1 MLVEFLR
8 DWRRFRV
15 GETHEI
21 HRPVANVLIRRTIA
35 IQAAGRSSE
44 ANAVGSTDGGAD
56 HQDGSQ
62 AAPGNSGI
70 GHQHDNELDVL
81 IASARLKLEE
91 DTGLAVI
98 SQTYTQVFPV
108 FADGLRLAR
117 KPISSVSSISY
128 YDGGNNS
135 QTLSTDVYAF
145 DASTQQIRLKA
156 DQSWPD
162 VYSRWDAITVT
173 FVAGYANAAAVPA
186 NIKHA
191 LLTLCAFYFDLDRGD
206 NPNPPMPRTY
216 YNLITNVTR
225 ATYP

>member
-1 MLVEFLR
+1 MYSYDELSPYKQQDDLV
-8 DWRRFRV
+8 RV
-15 GETHEI
+15 TQT
-21 HRPVANVLIRRTIA
+21 VAPTAEPITKTEVKRHLAIA
-35 IQAAGRSSE
+35 ESDTS
-44 ANAVGSTDGGAD
+44 N
-56 HQDGSQ
+56 
-62 AAPGNSGI
+62 
-70 GHQHDNELDVL
+70 DNELDVL

-128 YDGGNNS
+128 YDGANAS

-206 NPNPPMPRTY
+206 NPNQPMPRTY

>member
-1 MLVEFLR
+1 MYSYDELSPYKQQDDLVRL
-8 DWRRFRV
+8 
-15 GETHEI
+15 TLS
-21 HRPVANVLIRRTIA
+21 VAPTVEPITKTEVKRHLAIA
-35 IQAAGRSSE
+35 ESDTS
-44 ANAVGSTDGGAD
+44 
-56 HQDGSQ
+56 
-62 AAPGNSGI
+62 
-70 GHQHDNELDVL
+70 HDNELDVL
-81 IASARLKLEE
+81 IESSRLKLEE
-91 DTGLAVI
+91 DTGLAVV

-117 KPISSVSSISY
+117 KPVSSVSSIQY
-128 YDGGNNS
+128 YDGANSS
-135 QTLSTDVYAF
+135 QTLSSSVYAF
-145 DASTQQIRLKA
+145 DATTQQIRLKA

-191 LLTLCAFYFDLDRGD
+191 LLTLCAFYFDVDRGD

>member
-1 MLVEFLR
+1 MYSYDELSPYKQQDDLVRLALS
-8 DWRRFRV
+8 
-15 GETHEI
+15 
-21 HRPVANVLIRRTIA
+21 VAPTVEPITKTQVKRHLAIA
-35 IQAAGRSSE
+35 ESDAS
-44 ANAVGSTDGGAD
+44 N
-56 HQDGSQ
+56 
-62 AAPGNSGI
+62 
-70 GHQHDNELDVL
+70 DNELDVL
-81 IASARLKLEE
+81 IESSRLKLEE

-117 KPISSVSSISY
+117 KPVSSVSSIQY
-128 YDGGNNS
+128 YDSANSS
-135 QTLSTDVYAF
+135 QTLSSSVYAF
-145 DASTQQIRLKA
+145 DATTQQIRLKA

-173 FVAGYANAAAVPA
+173 FVAGYASAAAVPA

-191 LLTLCAFYFDLDRGD
+191 LLALCAFYFDLDRGD

-216 YNLITNVTR
+216 YNLISNVTR

>member
-1 MLVEFLR
+1 MYSYDELSPYKQQDDLVRLTLSVSPTVE
-8 DWRRFRV
+8 
-15 GETHEI
+15 
-21 HRPVANVLIRRTIA
+21 PVTKTEVKRHLAIA
-35 IQAAGRSSE
+35 ESDTSND
-44 ANAVGSTDGGAD
+44 NA
-56 HQDGSQ
+56 
-62 AAPGNSGI
+62 
-70 GHQHDNELDVL
+70 LDVL
-81 IASARLKLEE
+81 IESARRKLEE

-117 KPISSVSSISY
+117 KPISSVTSIQY
-128 YDGGNNS
+128 FDGGNTS
-135 QTLSTDVYAF
+135 QTLSTSVYAF

-191 LLTLCAFYFDLDRGD
+191 MLALCAFYFDLDRGD

-216 YNLITNVTR
+216 YNLISNVTR